1 MRIIISLTFL
11 ILLSNCSLNNDSEF
25 WTENTTKQNVENNKL
40 LLILNKSNDITSMS
54 FDEYKIYVEDYL
66 KSSNYP
72 DINKWKKNIIL
83 LL

>member
-1 MRIIISLTFL
+1 MRIIISLTLL

-25 WTENTTKQNVENNKL
+25 WTEKTTKKNDKNSKL

-54 FDEYKIYVEDYL
+54 FDEYKIYVEHYL

-72 DINKWKKNIIL
+72 DINK
-83 LL
+83 

>member
-1 MRIIISLTFL
+1 MRIIILLTFL
-11 ILLSNCSLNNDSEF
+11 ILLSNCSLNNESVF
-25 WTENTTKQNVENNKL
+25 WTDKTSKKNDEKNKL

-72 DINKWKKNIIL
+72 DINK
-83 LL
+83 

>member
-1 MRIIISLTFL
+1 MRIIILLTFL
-11 ILLSNCSLNNDSEF
+11 LLLNNCSLNSDSEF
-25 WTENTTKQNVENNKL
+25 WTEKTTIKNNENSEV

-72 DINKWKKNIIL
+72 DINK
-83 LL
+83 

>member
-25 WTENTTKQNVENNKL
+25 WTENATKKNVENNKF
-40 LLILNKSNDITSMS
+40 LLILNKSNDFTSMS

-72 DINKWKKNIIL
+72 DINK
-83 LL
+83 

>member
-25 WTENTTKQNVENNKL
+25 WTQNTTKKNVENNKL
-40 LLILNKSNDITSMS
+40 LLILNKSNDFTSMS

-72 DINKWKKNIIL
+72 DINK
-83 LL
+83 

>member
-1 MRIIISLTFL
+1 MRIIILLTFL
-11 ILLSNCSLNNDSEF
+11 ILLSNCSLNNDSVF
-25 WTENTTKQNVENNKL
+25 WTDKTSKKNDEKNKF

-72 DINKWKKNIIL
+72 DINK
-83 LL
+83 

>member
-1 MRIIISLTFL
+1 MRIILLLTFL
-11 ILLSNCSLNNDSEF
+11 LLLNNCSLNNDSVF
-25 WTENTTKQNVENNKL
+25 WTDKTSKKNDEKNKF

-72 DINKWKKNIIL
+72 DINK
-83 LL
+83 

>member
-1 MRIIISLTFL
+1 MRVIISLTFL

-25 WTENTTKQNVENNKL
+25 WTEKTSKNIYKNNEL
-40 LLILNKSNDITSMS
+40 LLIPNKSNDITSMT

-72 DINKWKKNIIL
+72 DINK
-83 LL
+83 

>member
-11 ILLSNCSLNNDSEF
+11 ILLNNCSLNNDSEF
-25 WTENTTKQNVENNKL
+25 WTEKTLKKNDENNKL
-40 LLILNKSNDITSMS
+40 LLILNKSNDFTSMS

-72 DINKWKKNIIL
+72 DINK
-83 LL
+83 

>member
-1 MRIIISLTFL
+1 MRIIILLTFL

-25 WTENTTKQNVENNKL
+25 WTENTTKKNVENNKL
-40 LLILNKSNDITSMS
+40 LLILNKSNDFTSMS

-72 DINKWKKNIIL
+72 DINK
-83 LL
+83 

>member
-25 WTENTTKQNVENNKL
+25 WTENTTKKNVENNKL
-40 LLILNKSNDITSMS
+40 LLILNKSNDFTSMS

-72 DINKWKKNIIL
+72 DINK
-83 LL
+83 

>member
-1 MRIIISLTFL
+1 MKIIISLTFL

-25 WTENTTKQNVENNKL
+25 WTEKTTRNIDKNNEL
-40 LLILNKSNDITSMS
+40 LLILNKSNDITSMT

-72 DINKWKKNIIL
+72 DINK
-83 LL
+83 

>member
-1 MRIIISLTFL
+1 MRIIISLTFI

-25 WTENTTKQNVENNKL
+25 WTENTTKKNVENNKL
-40 LLILNKSNDITSMS
+40 LLILNKSNDFTSMS

-72 DINKWKKNIIL
+72 DINK
-83 LL
+83 

>member
-11 ILLSNCSLNNDSEF
+11 ILLNNCSLNNDSEF
-25 WTENTTKQNVENNKL
+25 WTEKTTKKNYENREL

-72 DINKWKKNIIL
+72 DINK
-83 LL
+83 

>member
-1 MRIIISLTFL
+1 MTQNSGLKKQQKK
-11 ILLSNCSLNNDSEF
+11 NYENSE
-25 WTENTTKQNVENNKL
+25 L